1 MTPKTPTKNNSQQ
14 PEELTCQGEGEFTD
28 RNKTSSEHLGTGKP
42 KKYPSADTN
51 NKTPIEKENE
61 RMTYRDLMYL
71 FLGILCGI
79 AITLLWMN
87 TGWIR

>member
-1 MTPKTPTKNNSQQ
+1 MENKIPT
-14 PEELTCQGEGEFTD
+14 E
-28 RNKTSSEHLGTGKP
+28 
-42 KKYPSADTN
+42 KK
-51 NKTPIEKENE
+51 KE